1 MVAESGHILVVD
13 DHATNRLMLSMAVEE
28 LGYTVELAEDGR
40 QALDLLTTQ
49 TFDLVLLDILMP
61 QLNGYQVLQEMKK
74 NDSLREIPVIVVS
87 SVEDMDSVVACIESG
102 AEEHLPKDFEPALF
116 RARITSCLEKKR
128 LRDAASA
135 QLDFIRDAFG
145 KYIPA
150 SVAEKIVELGDIS
163 PQRSEA
169 TILYTDIRDFT
180 ATVESNPTA
189 NTFEMLNEYY
199 PAVFEPVTR
208 FGGVVN
214 QFQGDGIMAVFNVPI
229 KDSKHATNAVKA
241 AIEIQKATHGK
252 AFAGVTLSTRI
263 GINSG
268 QIIAGNVGS
277 GDRLFYAVHG
287 DAVNVAARLE
297 QLNKRLDTQIL
308 LSGSTRQQ
316 LTEDFLIT
324 SMGDMEIRGKKDTV
338 PVFSLDY

>member
-1 MVAESGHILVVD
+1 MSVESGHILVVD

-28 LGYTVELAEDGR
+28 LGYSVEQAEDGR
-40 QALDLLTTQ
+40 QALTLLSER

-61 QLNGYQVLQEMKK
+61 ELDGYQVLQEMKK
-74 NDSLREIPVIVVS
+74 NDSLRDIPVIVVS
-87 SVEDMDSVVACIESG
+87 SVEDMDSVVACIEGG
-102 AEEHLPKDFEPALF
+102 AEDHLPKDFEPALF
-116 RARITSCLEKKR
+116 RARINSCLEKKR
-128 LRDAASA
+128 LRDAVVA

-150 SVAEKIVELGDIS
+150 SIADEIVELGDIS

-199 PAVFEPVTR
+199 PSVFEPVTR
-208 FGGVVN
+208 YGGVVN

-229 KDSKHATNAVKA
+229 KDKNHANNAVKA
-241 AIEIQKATHGK
+241 AIEIQKSTSHK
-252 AFAGVTLSTRI
+252 EFSGVRLSTRI
-263 GINSG
+263 GINTG

-297 QLNKRLDTQIL
+297 QLNKNLDTQIL
-308 LSGSTRQQ
+308 MSGNTMQQ
-316 LTEDFLIT
+316 LTESFKIT
-324 SMGDMEIRGKKDTV
+324 SMGDMDIRGKKEPV
-338 PVFSLDY
+338 PVFRLEY